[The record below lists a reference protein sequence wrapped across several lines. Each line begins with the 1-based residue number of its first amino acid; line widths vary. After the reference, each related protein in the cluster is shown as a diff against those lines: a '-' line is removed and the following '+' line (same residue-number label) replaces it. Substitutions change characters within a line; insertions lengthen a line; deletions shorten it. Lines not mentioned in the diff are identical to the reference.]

1 MIIEL
6 EQGEQE
12 DAQSIGIVVDA
23 VNEVIEIASADIEP
37 PPSFGAKI
45 RPDFI
50 SGMAKK
56 DGRFI
61 IVLNLDRVL
70 SVDEMLA
77 LGQSITPALTNSTES
92 EHEH

>member
-1 MIIEL
+1 
-6 EQGEQE
+6 
-12 DAQSIGIVVDA
+12 
-23 VNEVIEIASADIEP
+23 
-37 PPSFGAKI
+37 
-45 RPDFI
+45 
-50 SGMAKK
+50 MAKK